1 MKFSRRSRW
10 AVPAGAAVITG
21 AAIAAVPALTALTS
35 AQAAPALPGK
45 TPAQLLA
52 QLASAHQPPPMSGT
66 VTETVALGL
75 PKLPDTG
82 DAVNSPTSLLTGS
95 HTLNLWYGGP
105 KHFRIALPQQ
115 MRETD
120 IYRDGSTAWLW
131 QSSGNDVTKFVLPS
145 GAGTKQ
151 ALPPAAM
158 PLTPQQAASDALAL
172 AGKTTRVSVA
182 SNLTVAGRAAYDLA
196 LQPKDT
202 RSLIGQVT
210 IAIDAGT
217 SVPLQVQVFARGATS
232 PAITVGFT
240 HVSFAAPAAGDLTFT
255 PPPTAKVTTTDLS
268 GAGKAHT
275 GAAGSTSEASP
286 VTATGSGW
294 LSVAEF
300 PESTLQ
306 AVTGSNPVPG
316 SATGVQ
322 GASAQE
328 TQAAIR
334 ALFNDATPVHGA
346 WGSGTLLRTS
356 LLSVLIANGK
366 VYAGAVD
373 PSVLYAAAA
382 AGT

>member
-10 AVPAGAAVITG
+10 AVPAGAAVLTG

-35 AQAAPALPGK
+35 AQAAPALPEK

-52 QLASAHQPPPMSGT
+52 QLASAPQPPPMSRT

-82 DAVNSPTSLLTGS
+82 GVNSPASLLTGS

-105 KHFRIALPQQ
+105 KHFRIAMPQQ

-158 PLTPQQAASDALAL
+158 PLTPQQAASDVLAL
-172 AGKTTRVSVA
+172 AGKTTKVSVA
-182 SNLTVAGRAAYDLA
+182 SNVTVAGRAAYDLA
-196 LQPKDT
+196 LAPKDT

-210 IAIDAGT
+210 IAIDAST

-240 HVSFAAPAAGDLTFT
+240 HVSFAAPAAADLTFT

-268 GAGKAHT
+268 GAREEHA
-275 GAAGSTSEASP
+275 GAAGSNSGASG

-294 LSVAEF
+294 LTVAEF
-300 PESTLQ
+300 PESALQ
-306 AVTGSNPVPG
+306 AVTGGRPAPG
-316 SATGVQ
+316 RAAGVQ

-328 TQAAIR
+328 TQAAIS
-334 ALFNDATPVHGA
+334 ALFNDATPVHGT
-346 WGSGTLLRTS
+346 WGNGMLLRTS
-356 LLSVLIANGK
+356 LLSVLIANNK
-366 VYAGAVD
+366 IYAGAVD

-382 AGT
+382 AGS